1 MNPTDHTGSTPSS
14 APERTT
20 KRARLVFIA
29 FVALAI
35 FFLAAEH
42 RAHLFGFLPWLILLL
57 CPLMHF
63 FMHGGHG
70 HGGHG
75 HGAHPADGTGDNK

>member
-1 MNPTDHTGSTPSS
+1 MKPTERPQASP
-14 APERTT
+14 APEPAS
-20 KRARLVFIA
+20 KRGRLVFIA
-29 FVALAI
+29 FVAIAI

-42 RAHLFGFLPWLILLL
+42 RAHLFGFLPWLLVLL

-70 HGGHG
+70 HGGHR
-75 HGAHPADGTGDNK
+75 HGAYRGDGTGDDR